1 MATYRRIWVV
11 PRVFNLVPET
21 SVLGVGFFGF
31 SRGVDYTLW
40 IHLNSVY

>member
-1 MATYRRIWVV
+1 MATYGRIWVV

-31 SRGVDYTLW
+31 SGVLATRFGMT
-40 IHLNSVY
+40 